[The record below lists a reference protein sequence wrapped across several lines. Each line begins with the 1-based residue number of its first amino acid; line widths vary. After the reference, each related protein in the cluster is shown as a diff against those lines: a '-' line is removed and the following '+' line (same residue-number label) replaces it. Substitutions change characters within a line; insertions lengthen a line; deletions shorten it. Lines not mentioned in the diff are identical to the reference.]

1 MVSFLKCLVFVLE
14 LRMLSTVMPGRDTE
28 VCKNLKMSLQFLFLT
43 PGGCDSRNSSPLSY
57 GKRNEKKIKMIINI
71 S

>member
-1 MVSFLKCLVFVLE
+1 
-14 LRMLSTVMPGRDTE
+14 MLSTVMPGRDTE